1 MGLAA
6 RGQREGERGVEA
18 VGDNWLIGQLR
29 RQAREVLIEGALAAA
44 LLTGVVLMLPG

>member
-6 RGQREGERGVEA
+6 RGQREGERGVETI
-18 VGDNWLIGQLR
+18 GDNWLVGQLR
-29 RQAREVLIEGALAAA
+29 RQAREVLIEGALGAA